1 MKQLENYHY
10 GAYLFALAAIS
21 DKVEISRKIEG
32 TGLARKVYYTIS
44 SPDKKYNETFS
55 FFSMPK
61 SSNPFKRELFDL
73 VSHICKTKKL
83 NMPENIENDSEMMR
97 RLLYLFNEAIH
108 MKNVKLSFCFSQ
120 EEFDKK
126 MDEIASPFETL
137 ADWRVETE
145 KNFIP
150 MCREH
155 MLLKTAENLSAEIL
169 SKPQMVNESQ
179 IINSISSTLKIF
191 GFNEAY
197 ISNMINTSASLPPD
211 GNQMQ

>member
-21 DKVEISRKIEG
+21 DKVEITRKIEG
-32 TGLARKVYYTIS
+32 TGLARKVYYNIS
-44 SPDKKYNETFS
+44 SPDKAYNETFS

-61 SSNPFKRELFDL
+61 SSNPFKKELFEL
-73 VSHICKTKKL
+73 VSFISKQKKL
-83 NMPENIENDSEMMR
+83 NVSPVTSDQELMR
-97 RLLYLFNEAIH
+97 QFLYLVNETIH

-120 EEFDKK
+120 EDFNKK
-126 MDEIASPFETL
+126 MNEIAMPYETI
-137 ADWRVETE
+137 AGWRVETE

-169 SKPQMVNESQ
+169 SKPQMINESEILQ
-179 IINSISSTLKIF
+179 TIAETLKGF
-191 GFNEAY
+191 GFTETY
-197 ISNMINTSASLPPD
+197 ISDMINRSAKLPPD
-211 GNQMQ
+211 EKQMQ

>member
-21 DKVEISRKIEG
+21 DKVEITRKIEG
-32 TGLARKVYYTIS
+32 TGLARKVYYNIS
-44 SPDKKYNETFS
+44 SPDKAYNETFS

-61 SSNPFKRELFDL
+61 SSNPFKKELFEL
-73 VSHICKTKKL
+73 VSFISKQKKL
-83 NMPENIENDSEMMR
+83 NVSPVTSDQELMR
-97 RLLYLFNEAIH
+97 QFLYLVNETIH

-120 EEFDKK
+120 EDFNKK
-126 MDEIASPFETL
+126 MNEIAMPYETI
-137 ADWRVETE
+137 AGWRVETE

-169 SKPQMVNESQ
+169 SKPQIINESEILQ
-179 IINSISSTLKIF
+179 TIAETLKGF
-191 GFNEAY
+191 GFTETY
-197 ISNMINTSASLPPD
+197 ISDMINRSAKLPPD
-211 GNQMQ
+211 EKQMQ

>member
-21 DKVEISRKIEG
+21 DKVEITRKIEG
-32 TGLARKVYYTIS
+32 TGLARKVYYNIS
-44 SPDKKYNETFS
+44 SPDKAYNETFS

-61 SSNPFKRELFDL
+61 SSNPFKKELFEL
-73 VSHICKTKKL
+73 VSFISKQKKL
-83 NMPENIENDSEMMR
+83 NVSPVTSDQELMR
-97 RLLYLFNEAIH
+97 QFLYLVNETIH

-120 EEFDKK
+120 EDFNKK
-126 MDEIASPFETL
+126 MNEIAMPYETI
-137 ADWRVETE
+137 AGWRVETE

-169 SKPQMVNESQ
+169 SKPQMINESEILQ
-179 IINSISSTLKIF
+179 TIAETLKGF
-191 GFNEAY
+191 GFSETY
-197 ISNMINTSASLPPD
+197 ISDMINRSAKLPPD
-211 GNQMQ
+211 EKQMQ

>member
-21 DKVEISRKIEG
+21 DKVEITRKIEG
-32 TGLARKVYYTIS
+32 TGLARKVYYNIS
-44 SPDKKYNETFS
+44 SPDKAYNETFS

-61 SSNPFKRELFDL
+61 SSNPFKKELFEL
-73 VSHICKTKKL
+73 VSFISKQKKL
-83 NMPENIENDSEMMR
+83 NVSPVTSDKELMHQF
-97 RLLYLFNEAIH
+97 LYLVNEAIH

-120 EEFDKK
+120 EDFNKK
-126 MDEIASPFETL
+126 MNEIAMPYETI
-137 ADWRVETE
+137 AGWRVETE

-169 SKPQMVNESQ
+169 SKPQIINESEILQ
-179 IINSISSTLKIF
+179 TIAETLKGF
-191 GFNEAY
+191 GFTETY
-197 ISNMINTSASLPPD
+197 ISDMINRSAKLPPD
-211 GNQMQ
+211 EKQMQ